1 METFWR
7 GSQTQLSYG
16 GELGK
21 SCLVRPRGIHRNYT
35 GAVGGGGM
43 TGRES
48 KTKELVTLALKWQS
62 KRTTGER
69 NSWYH
74 QRFLPRGREVLLG
87 EGKSGHKLG

>member
-1 METFWR
+1 
-7 GSQTQLSYG
+7 
-16 GELGK
+16 
-21 SCLVRPRGIHRNYT
+21 
-35 GAVGGGGM
+35 M